1 MCKNSAT
8 APLRSALLLLL
19 IRFMGDKSAGAP
31 KPLLPAAPELL
42 LAVSEGALVPVAAG
56 SRIRPVL
63 THNCLDVGP
72 LTPASP
78 HSRPAE
84 APVDVCSELS
94 IVCCQMQEFAIVP
107 KVTVT
112 LKHLIVESIRR
123 RNLIIDLSL

>member
-1 MCKNSAT
+1 MCEVAAVSQLTELALPELF
-8 APLRSALLLLL
+8 AECRLVERVLRDDL
-19 IRFMGDKSAGAP
+19 
-31 KPLLPAAPELL
+31 LLPAAPELL

-72 LTPASP
+72 LNPASTHP
-78 HSRPAE
+78 RPAE
-84 APVDVCSELS
+84 APVDVGSELS

-112 LKHLIVESIRR
+112 LKHY
-123 RNLIIDLSL
+123 NC